1 MANLTDNKQLIHLAW
16 GAMGATGLFGLMAFA
31 ALVWLAFSRSAG

>member
-16 GAMGATGLFGLMAFA
+16 GAMGMFGLLAIV
-31 ALVWLAFSRSAG
+31 ALVFLAFTHSVG